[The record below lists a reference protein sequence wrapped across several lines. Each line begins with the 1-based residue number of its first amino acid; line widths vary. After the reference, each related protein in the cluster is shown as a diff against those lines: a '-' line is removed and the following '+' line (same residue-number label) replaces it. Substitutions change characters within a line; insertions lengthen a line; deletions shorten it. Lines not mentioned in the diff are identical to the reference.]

1 MWPFG
6 LEPFGMNRIWLVVGQ
21 CLIDWCAFGIGVW
34 SVGVSLVC
42 ALSGVFLVGDVQERS
57 FLFVV

>member
-1 MWPFG
+1 MWPFC
-6 LEPFGMNRIWLVVGQ
+6 LEPFGVSRIWCVVGQ
-21 CLIDWCAFGIGVW
+21 CVVDWWVFGICVS
-34 SVGVSLVC
+34 SVAVSSVC

>member
-21 CLIDWCAFGIGVW
+21 CLIDWCAFDIGVW
-34 SVGVSLVC
+34 SVSASSVC
-42 ALSGVFLVGDVQERS
+42 ALSGVFLVGYMQERS
-57 FLFVV
+57 FLFV